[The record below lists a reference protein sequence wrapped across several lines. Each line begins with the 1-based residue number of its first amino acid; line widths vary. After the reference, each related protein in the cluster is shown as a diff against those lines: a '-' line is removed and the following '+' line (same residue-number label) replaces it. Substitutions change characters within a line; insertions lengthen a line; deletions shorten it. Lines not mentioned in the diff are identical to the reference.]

1 MSKVLKDT
9 LSTLVETWDDP
20 GDYPNAVAS
29 GPLPSY
35 NYIAGMEGE
44 LVVELTAEELAEW
57 KELEGDDSAIQD
69 FITDTVDPTLPRGIT
84 NVNKWLHQ
92 LEGNQL
98 TLWSEDV
105 EGDLGE
111 LDDEPDY
118 EPDYDRSD
126 YYYDCGQDL

>member
-9 LSTLVETWDDP
+9 LSTLVERWDDP

-57 KELEGDDSAIQD
+57 KELEGDDGAQQD
-69 FITDTVDPTLPRGIT
+69 FINDVVDPTLPRGIT
-84 NVNKWLHQ
+84 NVSKWLHQ

-118 EPDYDRSD
+118 EPDYERSD
-126 YYYDCGQDL
+126 YYHDYGQDL